1 MAAGVL
7 TAAIAEVGLISYR
20 DFSKGSSYG
29 SKLPLPRELFSVAI
43 VFGVLGMFP
52 EAYAN
57 VAGIIGWGLVIGTG
71 LRAFS
76 LPGTAPLAS
85 AAPVTPAPVR

>member
-1 MAAGVL
+1 MATGVL
-7 TAAIAEVGLISYR
+7 TAAVAEVALISYR

-29 SKLPLPRELFSVAI
+29 SKLPLPREFFSVAV

-52 EAYAN
+52 DAYSE
-57 VAGIIGWGLVIGTG
+57 VAAIIGWGLVIGTG

-76 LPGTAPLAS
+76 LPGTAPLAQ
-85 AAPVTPAPVR
+85 AAPVVPGPVR